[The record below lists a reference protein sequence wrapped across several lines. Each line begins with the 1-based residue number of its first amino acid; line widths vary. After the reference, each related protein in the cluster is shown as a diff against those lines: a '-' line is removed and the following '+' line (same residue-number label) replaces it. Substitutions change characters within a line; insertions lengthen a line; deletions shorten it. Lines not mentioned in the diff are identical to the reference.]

1 MFSAM
6 AQNNL
11 ADAVTQ
17 FNGHRLQNNFC
28 ASGTPLPVW
37 SRTKWQND
45 EGKKLAIVRKT
56 NKAF

>member
-1 MFSAM
+1 MFS
-6 AQNNL
+6 
-11 ADAVTQ
+11 AVTQ
-17 FNGHRLQNNFC
+17 FNRHRLQNNFC